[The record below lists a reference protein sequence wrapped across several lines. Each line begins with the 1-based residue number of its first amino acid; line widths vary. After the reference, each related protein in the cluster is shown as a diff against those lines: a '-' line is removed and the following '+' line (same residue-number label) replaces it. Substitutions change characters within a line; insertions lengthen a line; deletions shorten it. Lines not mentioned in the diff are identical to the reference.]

1 MWWSGPPDCGKSASV
16 VQEEDQTSRF
26 LAWAEMWDLVTL
38 MSDVTA
44 LGWKLH
50 ANKHNMKPEAG
61 FHTKMK
67 IISSDSQHF
76 LSFFFLYFNTFLFI
90 LVRRFEMQFLKV
102 AINFFYCFFVQLI
115 GACYSKENFSNDE
128 QNKCFY
134 WLMQKKKKKLL
145 RISRSVNMTLKC

>member
-38 MSDVTA
+38 MSDVIV

-76 LSFFFLYFNTFLFI
+76 LIFVFQYISIYSCKALWDA
-90 LVRRFEMQFLKV
+90 FLKRR
-102 AINFFYCFFVQLI
+102 YKKSLFFVQLI
-115 GACYSKENFSNDE
+115 GACYSKENYSHDE

-134 WLMQKKKKKLL
+134 WLMQQQQQQKSL
-145 RISRSVNMTLKC
+145 RISRRVNMTLKC